1 MGSGTKVPT
10 GGTVFVSVRDEDK
23 PKAVE
28 IGRTLTDLGFTLV
41 ATRGTAAALV
51 EAGLKVQVV
60 NKVMEGRPHV
70 VDMIR
75 NKEITLIVNTV
86 EEDRRSVRDS
96 WSIRNMALQMRVTF
110 YTTVAGARAACVGM
124 QHLEELRPYS
134 LQDLH
139 ATIA

>member
-1 MGSGTKVPT
+1 
-10 GGTVFVSVRDEDK
+10 
-23 PKAVE
+23 
-28 IGRTLTDLGFTLV
+28 
-41 ATRGTAAALV
+41 
-51 EAGLKVQVV
+51 
-60 NKVMEGRPHV
+60 MEGRPHV

-75 NKEITLIVNTV
+75 NKEISLIINTV

-110 YTTVAGARAACVGM
+110 YTTAAGARAACVGM
-124 QHLEELRPYS
+124 QYIEELRPYS